1 MGGVVSGEWTLDG
14 RRKAHQDQ
22 MVCGS
27 VDKALPFPFPLPATN
42 LARPCPN
49 LRLTGFWEEPISTNL
64 LDPVPARL
72 HLTALT

>member
-1 MGGVVSGEWTLDG
+1 MGGVVSGDWTADG

-27 VDKALPFPFPLPATN
+27 VDKALSRSLS
-42 LARPCPN
+42 LSRPQTLPN

-64 LDPVPARL
+64 LDPVPAQL